1 MESGSSSELKSL
13 IPRFIIWGT
22 LIVVLTYGKIL
33 WPLMFGYMNEN
44 GATFVQALGH
54 FPLHA
59 MAFFGLC
66 VAGLMGYLW
75 ARVRYR
81 ADEQ

>member
-1 MESGSSSELKSL
+1 MESGSSSELKAL

-33 WPLMFGYMNEN
+33 WPLMFGYMKEE

-59 MAFFGLC
+59 MAFSGLC
-66 VAGLMGYLW
+66 IAGLIGYSW
-75 ARVRYR
+75 ARLRCR
-81 ADEQ
+81 ANEQ